1 MHSRT
6 QQGRAGQTYIHTP
19 SAYQHGDGV
28 PGSPPPPTPPHRVV
42 VTPRTRSA
50 AGTVTLGGTGTL
62 STLLCGPR
70 PGFGAQVEKWL
81 TQIETY
87 RHKVKDWQAVIVE
100 QRTAGA
106 VSRGGG

>member
-1 MHSRT
+1 
-6 QQGRAGQTYIHTP
+6 
-19 SAYQHGDGV
+19 
-28 PGSPPPPTPPHRVV
+28 VV

-70 PGFGAQVEKWL
+70 PCFGAQVEKWL